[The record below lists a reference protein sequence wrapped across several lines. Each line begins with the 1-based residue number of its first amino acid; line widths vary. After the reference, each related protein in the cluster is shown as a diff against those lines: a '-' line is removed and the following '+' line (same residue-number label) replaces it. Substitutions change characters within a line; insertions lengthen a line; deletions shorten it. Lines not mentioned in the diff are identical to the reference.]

1 MSNVPDENI
10 LKDSENENLVEVEI
24 VRTDDPIGY

>member
-1 MSNVPDENI
+1 MNNIPDENI
-10 LKDSENENLVEVEI
+10 LKDSENENRVEIEI

>member
-1 MSNVPDENI
+1 MENIPNEDI
-10 LKDSENENLVEVEI
+10 LKDPECENYTEIEI